1 MISLYTSVEIDRCKW
16 PCRKNKNGRYKTSVV
31 ELRFIDIST
40 SAMRVIFLSGNN
52 WQFQVR
58 VYVNTLSWLIRMI
71 EYRVIALGRYIIW
84 NTSPCSYSGIHT
96 VRAILIYCSHH
107 GYGRRNSIL
116 FISAPNFSFITFR
129 C

>member
-1 MISLYTSVEIDRCKW
+1 MISLYTSVEIDSPKW

-40 SAMRVIFLSGNN
+40 SAMSVIFLSGIN

-84 NTSPCSYSGIHT
+84 NTSPCSYSGIHN

-107 GYGRRNSIL
+107 GYGRRNSIS
-116 FISAPNFSFITFR
+116 FKSAPNFSFITFR